1 MDAVRGIFNNKTE
14 RLLMKDKI
22 SIATSSGIT
31 GELKHA
37 TLDMKNQ
44 TLRSHQ
50 PVSFFLTRGSVKANA
65 LTFRSAESTLT
76 FRGKVRVHLVKEAKD
91 AKPEKKPA
99 PPAEA
104 EAPTVVPPLPEAT
117 GVVSESTGAVPVIGQ

>member
-1 MDAVRGIFNNKTE
+1 
-14 RLLMKDKI
+14 
-22 SIATSSGIT
+22 
-31 GELKHA
+31 
-37 TLDMKNQ
+37 
-44 TLRSHQ
+44 
-50 PVSFFLTRGSVKANA
+50 LTRGSVKANA

-91 AKPEKKPA
+91 AKPEKKP
-99 PPAEA
+99 PVEA